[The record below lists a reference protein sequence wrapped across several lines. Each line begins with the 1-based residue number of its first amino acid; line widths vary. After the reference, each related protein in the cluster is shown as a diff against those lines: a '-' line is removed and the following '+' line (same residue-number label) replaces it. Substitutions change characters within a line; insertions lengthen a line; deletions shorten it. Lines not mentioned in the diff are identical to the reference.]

1 MGEHTVCNKPDNKAA
16 KLTAKFVDS
25 RKHML
30 IAGRFLD
37 N

>member
-25 RKHML
+25 RKHVN
-30 IAGRFLD
+30 RRKVS
-37 N
+37 